1 MPNIP
6 GIEEIKS
13 AKTNGSRSLPPHMSG
28 PYVKM
33 FMLNNERERLEK
45 EAVRLCNRIESIA
58 DRLKEIGEE
67 MKSLR
72 KQETKSEKKRKFD
85 WDNTRTQSKEVTNS
99 EEPQKQK
106 IETGWKI
113 KTLNRKKQVF

>member
-6 GIEEIKS
+6 GIEKIRS
-13 AKTNGSRSLPPHMSG
+13 PKTNGSRSVPPHMNG

-106 IETGWKI
+106 VETGWKI

>member
-33 FMLNNERERLEK
+33 FMMNNERERLEK